1 LLLQVAEINRSGY
14 YRWLNKRMVVSENL
28 KADAQII
35 KFIEKLYIKHYGR
48 YGVERMTAAL
58 SADYGLNI
66 NHKKVYRLMSQNGY
80 LSVIKIKKRYRKHG
94 NIIIITI
101 K

>member
-1 LLLQVAEINRSGY
+1 
-14 YRWLNKRMVVSENL
+14 MVVTKKL
-28 KADAQII
+28 KEDAQVI

-66 NHKKVYRLMSQNGY
+66 NHKKVYRL
-80 LSVIKIKKRYRKHG
+80 
-94 NIIIITI
+94 NIYN
-101 K
+101 